1 MTIKLNL
8 ASYWYISIFAI
19 PLGYFIALY
28 EDSGVHNLTIKKLC
42 VLFFVFAFTAY
53 VAILNALTFKPLHF
67 IYNIG
72 FAICLYIAIR
82 VLGFPQTSLLKKLG
96 NISMEIYLLHG
107 IFISFISPLDWNPY
121 IRLVVIVIGSVIAA
135 YSVNKLSI
143 LIQRK

>member
-1 MTIKLNL
+1 
-8 ASYWYISIFAI
+8 
-19 PLGYFIALY
+19 
-28 EDSGVHNLTIKKLC
+28 
-42 VLFFVFAFTAY
+42 
-53 VAILNALTFKPLHF
+53 
-67 IYNIG
+67 
-72 FAICLYIAIR
+72 LYIAIR